1 MGIDFL
7 DFTFQLEKTC
17 HLKFDKGGLEHFIA
31 AREKFRTKNWL
42 GISTDYRDWKVGRFF
57 EVMREHTS
65 YFCPKCRYI
74 LKGLPDTGRCPE
86 CGLEYKDAALTWENF
101 KLVLGKVVG
110 KPERITRERWL
121 IHDLGFS

>member
-7 DFTFQLEKTC
+7 DLTFQLEKDC
-17 HLKFDKGGLEHFIA
+17 HVRLEKNTIEHFIA
-31 AREKFRTKNWL
+31 AREKFLKKNSL
-42 GISTDYRDWKVGRFF
+42 GIIAEHWDCKVGRFF

-65 YFCPKCRYI
+65 SFCPKCRYI

-86 CGLEYKDAALTWENF
+86 CGLEYKEVALTWENF
-101 KLVLGKVVG
+101 KQVLGKIVG
-110 KPERITRERWL
+110 KPERITRDQWL